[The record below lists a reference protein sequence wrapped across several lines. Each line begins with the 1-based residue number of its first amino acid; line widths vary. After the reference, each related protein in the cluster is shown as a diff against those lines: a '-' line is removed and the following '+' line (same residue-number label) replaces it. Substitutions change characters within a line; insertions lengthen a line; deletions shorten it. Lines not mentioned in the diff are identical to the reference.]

1 MASELAREI
10 ISQSRLVD
18 RPSCLA
24 ILIKH
29 GTNAPPVLL
38 ITAPVVNGKQLL
50 QIKFD
55 VEDSNNTFNH
65 QIQYDAEHN
74 LEGAAQF
81 LVMFIKNTPAFVD
94 SCRAE
99 LGHLEEGNFGK
110 LLGTL
115 RWTSNC
121 HNREVLCKEMQSILR
136 ALLTV

>member
-10 ISQSRLVD
+10 IRQSRLAD
-18 RPSCLA
+18 RPCRLA

-29 GTNAPPVLL
+29 GTNVPPVLL
-38 ITAPVVNGKQLL
+38 ITAPVVKGKQLL

-55 VEDSNNTFNH
+55 DIEYIQH

-81 LVMFIKNTPAFVD
+81 LVMFIKNTPTSVPE
-94 SCRAE
+94 CRAE
-99 LGHLEEGNFGK
+99 LHYLEEGNFGTS
-110 LLGTL
+110 LGL
-115 RWTSNC
+115 MRWTPNR
-121 HNREVLCKEMQSILR
+121 HNREVLFQDMQSILR